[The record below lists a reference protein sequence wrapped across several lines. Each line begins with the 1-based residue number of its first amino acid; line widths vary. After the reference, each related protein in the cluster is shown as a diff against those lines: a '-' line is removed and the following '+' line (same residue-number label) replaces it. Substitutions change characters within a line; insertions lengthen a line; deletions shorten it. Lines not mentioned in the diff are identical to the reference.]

1 MRFIFYFSFCALPA
15 AFLPSGASGATRT
28 YLSAVSRQPS
38 AAVEIGTDRAG
49 PGGALTEEHQPR
61 ESSLVD
67 GGVARCL
74 AYRSRGCVFSRQVH
88 MERDSLC
95 LPAAVALL
103 RPWLNGSA
111 AICFGPACR
120 ERNCALP
127 TSVIVV
133 WM

>member
-1 MRFIFYFSFCALPA
+1 MDACVLFFIFLLCA
-15 AFLPSGASGATRT
+15 ASGIFTIRRER
-28 YLSAVSRQPS
+28 SHKDVPVSRQPS

-67 GGVARCL
+67 GGVARRL

-88 MERDSLC
+88 MEGDSLC